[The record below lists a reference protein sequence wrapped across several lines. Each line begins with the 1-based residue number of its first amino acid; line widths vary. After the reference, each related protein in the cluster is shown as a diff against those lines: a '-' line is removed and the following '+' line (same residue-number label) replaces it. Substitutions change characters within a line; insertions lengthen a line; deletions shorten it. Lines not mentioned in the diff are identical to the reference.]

1 MAPKRSLPES
11 GPYSIFELDRLCAQ
25 PEVGETAAVKILK
38 FVLQHGLADD
48 DLSLIPHL
56 RLGVPQR
63 AYDFVRT
70 GCFVH
75 SAKIVERLESGRGD
89 TTKLLIELRDGH
101 RVETV
106 VMRHANRSTVCVS
119 SQIGCQMGCK
129 FCAVSYPLTA
139 HCFIMPCLDASQ
151 TGTMGIIGNLTAG
164 EIIEQ
169 VVFASRLTSVRN
181 VVFMGMGEPLN
192 NYANVRVA
200 LRFLV
205 SDKLMALSARHVSV
219 STVGV
224 LQGMRR
230 LTEEMPEVNLALSLH
245 APNQEV
251 RKKIVP
257 AAAGCH
263 IDSLMAA
270 VDAHVAA
277 NPFARASAESLESTS
292 QRRIVG
298 VMIEYILIKDVN
310 DRPEHAHEL
319 GQLLRSRRGHILLNL
334 IPYNPTEVCEA
345 FEAPS
350 KEDIDRFFGI
360 LVAEPYRIVTRVRR
374 EMGQDIAGACGQLA
388 LVNPADKPRLRDIED
403 AVAESAVKD
412 KARREAGAK
421 RTASS
426 SPSYASMVQ
435 LAVASALL
443 IGATSVVL
451 RLLRKH
457 S

>member
-1 MAPKRSLPES
+1 MAPRRSLPEE
-11 GPYSIFELDRLCAQ
+11 GPFSIFELDRLVGR
-25 PEVGETAAVKILK
+25 PEVGETAAIRILK
-38 FVLQHGLADD
+38 HVLQHGLEGD
-48 DLSLIPHL
+48 DLARLPHR

-63 AYDFVRT
+63 AFDFVRT
-70 GCFVH
+70 HCVVH
-75 SAKIVERLESGRGD
+75 STRVVERLESSRGD
-89 TTKLLIELRDGH
+89 TTKLLVELPEGH

-106 VMRHANRSTVCVS
+106 VMRHSNRSTVCVS

-129 FCAVSYPLTA
+129 FCA
-139 HCFIMPCLDASQ
+139 
-151 TGTMGIIGNLTAG
+151 TGTMGIIGNLSAG

-169 VVFASRLTSVRN
+169 VVFASRLTTVRN

-192 NYANVRVA
+192 NYGSVRVA

-205 SDKLMALSARHVSV
+205 SDRLMALSARHVSV

-224 LQGMRR
+224 LAGMRR

-251 RKKIVP
+251 RRKIVP
-257 AAAGCH
+257 AAAACH

-277 NPFARASAESLESTS
+277 NPFAKASAESLESTS

-334 IPYNPTEVCEA
+334 IPYNPTEVCES

-350 KEDIDRFFGI
+350 KEDIDRFFSI
-360 LVAEPYRIVTRVRR
+360 LISEPYRIVTRVRR

-388 LVNPADKPRLRDIED
+388 LVNPSEKTQPPDIED
-403 AVAESAVKD
+403 AVKEKEKRSGNSEGLKKTPVSSANGIAFSNVLQLTIISVLLM
-412 KARREAGAK
+412 G
-421 RTASS
+421 TATI
-426 SPSYASMVQ
+426 
-435 LAVASALL
+435 AL
-443 IGATSVVL
+443 
-451 RLLRKH
+451 RYLRKGPI
-457 S
+457 

>member
-1 MAPKRSLPES
+1 
-11 GPYSIFELDRLCAQ
+11 
-25 PEVGETAAVKILK
+25 
-38 FVLQHGLADD
+38 
-48 DLSLIPHL
+48 
-56 RLGVPQR
+56 
-63 AYDFVRT
+63 
-70 GCFVH
+70 
-75 SAKIVERLESGRGD
+75 
-89 TTKLLIELRDGH
+89 
-101 RVETV
+101 
-106 VMRHANRSTVCVS
+106 
-119 SQIGCQMGCK
+119 
-129 FCAVSYPLTA
+129 
-139 HCFIMPCLDASQ
+139 
-151 TGTMGIIGNLTAG
+151 MGIIGNLTAG

-224 LQGMRR
+224 LQGMHR

-251 RKKIVP
+251 RKQIVP

-277 NPFARASAESLESTS
+277 NPFAKASAESLDSTT

-334 IPYNPTEVCEA
+334 IPYNPTEVCESFA
-345 FEAPS
+345 APS

-360 LVAEPYRIVTRVRR
+360 LIAEPYRIVTRVRR

-388 LVNPADKPRLRDIED
+388 LVNPSEKSKVRDIED
-403 AVAESAVKD
+403 AVVESAVREKS
-412 KARREAGAK
+412 RREGIGM
-421 RTASS
+421 RTTTSS
-426 SPSYASMVQ
+426 LSYASVLQ
-435 LAVASALL
+435 LTLVSALL
-443 IGATSVVL
+443 IGATSVAL